1 MAGEEKYKENRKL
14 LWENSNIDSFI
25 DQLKIW
31 IFSAGRI
38 KRAQT
43 ILDEAI
49 HIFDKSNEQISLAQK
64 PVEEQINKLT
74 EQRANKID
82 ALRQAQEATISNVR
96 AALQEKFYNLANNEA
111 LVFAENVYGQK
122 GDISEL
128 WTSYL
133 EKISFEDDVKTAIE
147 VELNS
152 FVKKADNTIS
162 DLFEDFYYSSYNQFS
177 SYPTSPRN

>member
-49 HIFDKSNEQISLAQK
+49 HIFDKSKEQISLAQK

-96 AALQEKFYNLANNEA
+96 AALQEKIL
-111 LVFAENVYGQK
+111 
-122 GDISEL
+122 
-128 WTSYL
+128 
-133 EKISFEDDVKTAIE
+133 
-147 VELNS
+147 
-152 FVKKADNTIS
+152 
-162 DLFEDFYYSSYNQFS
+162 
-177 SYPTSPRN
+177 